1 MIRTVKIFPPIGIA
15 RLGKSPDGYFIGPER
30 PVPPT
35 VPDGGFRD
43 GAGLIKRQA
52 ARFRLFGFDEKGKLM
67 GEVTFDQAAAI
78 TWTVRIANT
87 KAAADR
93 FFGRAEPNPGPR
105 NAAIQNRD
113 QLKLAPDA
121 VSVSGKNANFTDL
134 GQSKTAGMAKEF
146 TINQEFLG
154 HVIQLSLGTAT
165 IDDQGRLLVL
175 GGHGESKSPTGN
187 PLNAPGSNF
196 ANHDGWYDDVSDG
209 VVSATVTLKDGSN
222 PTVTSAWV
230 VVAPPKY
237 APGIHSI
244 VTLYDT
250 LLQVA
255 VDRNLMPSPF
265 ADLAFKPS
273 IAADILP
280 ILTRAANMRWVY
292 SGGKARFNPGT
303 SFHRTFKKLPPAAK
317 AAVFSRLSTPSNTPG
332 APGSGVGNMPKM
344 WSDQYP
350 NGPNGT
356 LTRIQYKMLEMWKN
370 GAIVPGA
377 TPSPSDPIT
386 PEGLTRA
393 ALEPCVGAA
402 FYPGIEA
409 SWKIRDVFPFIEA
422 FRLDATQMNPGD
434 VTSQMS
440 LPWQSDFLDC
450 SVEQSNSDEDL
461 VWWPAQRPIDVLKP
475 GSNTYIPWAR
485 VTDGST
491 TEMTVDEII
500 TGWNDLAFV
509 VAANGRFEETPRSLT
524 RSARPF

>member
-134 GQSKTAGMAKEF
+134 GQSRTAGMAKEF
-146 TINQEFLG
+146 MINQEFLG
-154 HVIQLSLGTAT
+154 RVIQLGLGTAT
-165 IDDQGRLLVL
+165 TDDQGRLLVL

-255 VDRNLMPSPF
+255 VDRNLMPVRLPTRVQAIDRFRHS
-265 ADLAFKPS
+265 ADPDSRRKYAVGLFGREGPVQS
-273 IAADILP
+273 
-280 ILTRAANMRWVY
+280 RY
-292 SGGKARFNPGT
+292 
-303 SFHRTFKKLPPAAK
+303 
-317 AAVFSRLSTPSNTPG
+317 VFSSHLQ
-332 APGSGVGNMPKM
+332 K
-344 WSDQYP
+344 
-350 NGPNGT
+350 
-356 LTRIQYKMLEMWKN
+356 
-370 GAIVPGA
+370 
-377 TPSPSDPIT
+377 SPSTCQGCGVFQTFDSL
-386 PEGLTRA
+386 EKLTHFCRRLVPFV
-393 ALEPCVGAA
+393 ALPYLSSVRKSVG
-402 FYPGIEA
+402 PK
-409 SWKIRDVFPFIEA
+409 SR
-422 FRLDATQMNPGD
+422 
-434 VTSQMS
+434 
-440 LPWQSDFLDC
+440 
-450 SVEQSNSDEDL
+450 
-461 VWWPAQRPIDVLKP
+461 
-475 GSNTYIPWAR
+475 
-485 VTDGST
+485 TDIGST
-491 TEMTVDEII
+491 
-500 TGWNDLAFV
+500 
-509 VAANGRFEETPRSLT
+509 VAYA
-524 RSARPF
+524 